1 VIASIVGGA
10 VIFGCAGFCGVILA
24 VLVCG
29 KIAPLEDS
37 PHSRKVH
44 PAAVIAGAAL
54 FGIVLALRLTPVAQL
69 GLSALICVPLAAA
82 WYSDSLRGVIPDA
95 FTLGPL
101 AIVAGYVIITHS
113 WWIALSAVVPFV
125 PFAIAAA
132 FSKGRGMGWGDVKL
146 VALGGAVLG
155 MQASI
160 LVFALAC
167 FAATAVSV
175 IRDRGKSP
183 IAFGPYLVAAV
194 ILAMAVQEHG

>member
-1 VIASIVGGA
+1 MIASVIGGA
-10 VIFGCAGFCGVILA
+10 IIFGCAGFCGV
-24 VLVCG
+24 VLPRVVWS
-29 KIAPLEDS
+29 KFPPLEDS
-37 PHSRKVH
+37 PPAHAVHS
-44 PAAVIAGAAL
+44 AAVIAGAAL
-54 FGIVLALRLTPVAQL
+54 FGIILALRATPVAQM

-82 WYSDSLRGVIPDA
+82 WYSDTLRGVIPDF

-101 AIVAGYVIITHS
+101 GIVAAYVIITHS

-132 FSKGRGMGWGDVKL
+132 CSKGRGMGWGDVKF
-146 VALGGAVLG
+146 VALGGAIVG
-155 MQASI
+155 MQASL

-183 IAFGPYLVAAV
+183 VAFGPYLVAAV

>member
-1 VIASIVGGA
+1 MIAWVIGGA

-24 VLVCG
+24 TLACSG
-29 KIAPLEDS
+29 FARPDDSLPSHPLQ
-37 PHSRKVH
+37 PL
-44 PAAVIAGAAL
+44 AVIIGAAA
-54 FGIVLALRLTPVAQL
+54 FGIVLALRSIAVPQL

-82 WYSDSLRGVIPDA
+82 CYSDNSRGVIPDF

-101 AIVAGYVIITHS
+101 AIVAVYVIITHS

-132 FSKGRGMGWGDVKL
+132 CSKGRGMGWGDAKL
-146 VALGGAVLG
+146 VALGGSIIG
-155 MQASI
+155 MQASV

-183 IAFGPYLVAAV
+183 VAFGPYLIAAV